1 MKVVDLTGVNV
12 RRFQRECNVMRKLT
26 NHDNVL
32 GIYDQFLSVS
42 DNMGFIVLE
51 LGFTDFHAHLTKV
64 YQDSLSFDPIPFFK
78 DLVSATF
85 ACHQLG
91 YIHGDIKLE
100 NIILVSGV
108 SGVSGGSDTPEVTYK
123 IGDFG
128 YVRRIRETRGSVY
141 GSVTYSAPESFA
153 TRMYTPEKYDRT
165 QLDVWAL
172 GVVLYTAMAGAD
184 PFDVDDNKLTISRI
198 IKHHPNI
205 PATWNEH
212 IQWILRRT
220 LEKNPSRRIS
230 MRELYE
236 YTILNL

>member
-1 MKVVDLTGVNV
+1 MKVVDLKGVNV
-12 RRFQRECNVMRKLT
+12 RRFQRECNVMRKLV

-32 GIYDQFLSVS
+32 KVYDQFLNTE

-51 LGFTDFHAHLTKV
+51 LGCTDFHSHLTKIH
-64 YQDSLSFDPIPFFK
+64 QDALPFDPLSFFK
-78 DLVSATF
+78 DLVSAIF

-100 NIILVSGV
+100 NIILVLDPDTGV
-108 SGVSGGSDTPEVTYK
+108 GSFK

-165 QLDVWAL
+165 LLDVWAL
-172 GVVLYTAMAGAD
+172 GVVLYTTVAGAD
-184 PFDVDDNKLTISRI
+184 PFDVDDTKLTISRI
-198 IKHHPNI
+198 VKHHPSI
-205 PATWNEH
+205 PNEWDDE
-212 IQWILRRT
+212 IKWILRRT